1 MVLIC
6 KEKKIRILEQMF
18 DILLFLLYILD
29 KEEIEMAK
37 YSAEELSS
45 RINDLE
51 LDDDVKISLMED
63 ITDSV
68 STGESEE
75 LASVRAELEKA
86 KADYE
91 ELKEKYKARFLQA
104 VEIEKEKEVKDD
116 DLEEKEV
123 IDVKEL

>member
-1 MVLIC
+1 
-6 KEKKIRILEQMF
+6 
-18 DILLFLLYILD
+18 
-29 KEEIEMAK
+29 MAK

-51 LDDDVKISLMED
+51 LDDDVKIALMED

-68 STGESEE
+68 SPDESEE
-75 LASVRAELEKA
+75 LANLKAELEKA

-91 ELKEKYKARFLQA
+91 ELKEKYKARFLKA
-104 VEIEKEKEVKDD
+104 VEAEEEEVKDE

>member
-1 MVLIC
+1 
-6 KEKKIRILEQMF
+6 
-18 DILLFLLYILD
+18 
-29 KEEIEMAK
+29 MAK

-75 LASVRAELEKA
+75 LTSLREEMEKV
-86 KADYE
+86 KSEYE

-104 VEIEKEKEVKDD
+104 VETEEAEEVKDD

-123 IDVKEL
+123 IDIKEL

>member
-1 MVLIC
+1 
-6 KEKKIRILEQMF
+6 
-18 DILLFLLYILD
+18 
-29 KEEIEMAK
+29 MAK

-45 RINDLE
+45 RVNELD
-51 LDDDVKISLMED
+51 LDDDIKISLMED

-68 STGESEE
+68 SPDESEE
-75 LASVRAELEKA
+75 LAGIKSELEKS

-91 ELKEKYKARFLQA
+91 ELKEKYKARFLKA
-104 VEIEKEKEVKDD
+104 VESDEKEEVKDE

>member
-1 MVLIC
+1 
-6 KEKKIRILEQMF
+6 
-18 DILLFLLYILD
+18 
-29 KEEIEMAK
+29 MAK

-45 RINDLE
+45 RINELE

-68 STGESEE
+68 SPDESEE
-75 LASVRAELEKA
+75 LAGIRAELEKA

-91 ELKEKYKARFLQA
+91 ESKEKYKARFLKA
-104 VEIEKEKEVKDD
+104 VESDEEEKEDTE

>member
-1 MVLIC
+1 
-6 KEKKIRILEQMF
+6 
-18 DILLFLLYILD
+18 
-29 KEEIEMAK
+29 MAK

-45 RINDLE
+45 RVNELE

-68 STGESEE
+68 SPDESEE
-75 LASVRAELEKA
+75 LAGIKAELEKS

-91 ELKEKYKARFLQA
+91 ELKEKYKARFLKA
-104 VEIEKEKEVKDD
+104 VESEEKEEVKDE

>member
-1 MVLIC
+1 
-6 KEKKIRILEQMF
+6 
-18 DILLFLLYILD
+18 
-29 KEEIEMAK
+29 MAK

-45 RINDLE
+45 RVNELE
-51 LDDDVKISLMED
+51 LDDEVKISLMED

-68 STGESEE
+68 SPDESEE
-75 LASVRAELEKA
+75 LAGIKAELEKA

-91 ELKEKYKARFLQA
+91 ELKEKYKARFLKA
-104 VEIEKEKEVKDD
+104 VESEEVESEKEDE

>member
-1 MVLIC
+1 
-6 KEKKIRILEQMF
+6 
-18 DILLFLLYILD
+18 
-29 KEEIEMAK
+29 MAK

-45 RINDLE
+45 RINELE

-68 STGESEE
+68 SPDESEE
-75 LASVRAELEKA
+75 LAGIKAELEK
-86 KADYE
+86 KAAELE
-91 ELKEKYKARFLQA
+91 ELKEKYKARFLKA
-104 VEIEKEKEVKDD
+104 VESDEEEKEDTE

>member
-1 MVLIC
+1 
-6 KEKKIRILEQMF
+6 
-18 DILLFLLYILD
+18 
-29 KEEIEMAK
+29 MAK

-45 RINDLE
+45 RVNELD
-51 LDDDVKISLMED
+51 LDDDIKISLMED

-68 STGESEE
+68 SPDESEE
-75 LASVRAELEKA
+75 LAGIKSELEKS

-91 ELKEKYKARFLQA
+91 ELKEKYKARFLKA
-104 VEIEKEKEVKDD
+104 VESEEKEEVKDE

>member
-1 MVLIC
+1 
-6 KEKKIRILEQMF
+6 
-18 DILLFLLYILD
+18 
-29 KEEIEMAK
+29 MAK
-37 YSAEELSS
+37 FSAEELSS

-68 STGESEE
+68 SPDESEE

-86 KADYE
+86 KAEYE
-91 ELKEKYKARFLQA
+91 ELKEKYKARFLKA
-104 VEIEKEKEVKDD
+104 VESEEEEKSEE

>member
-1 MVLIC
+1 
-6 KEKKIRILEQMF
+6 
-18 DILLFLLYILD
+18 
-29 KEEIEMAK
+29 MAK

-51 LDDDVKISLMED
+51 LDDEVKISLMED

-68 STGESEE
+68 SPDESEE
-75 LASVRAELEKA
+75 LASIKAELEKA

-91 ELKEKYKARFLQA
+91 ELKEKYKARFLKA
-104 VEIEKEKEVKDD
+104 VESDEEEKEDTE

>member
-1 MVLIC
+1 
-6 KEKKIRILEQMF
+6 
-18 DILLFLLYILD
+18 
-29 KEEIEMAK
+29 MAK

-45 RINDLE
+45 RVNE
-51 LDDDVKISLMED
+51 LDLDEDVKISLMED

-68 STGESEE
+68 SRDESEE
-75 LASVRAELEKA
+75 LAGIKSELEKS

-91 ELKEKYKARFLQA
+91 ELKEKYKARFLKA
-104 VEIEKEKEVKDD
+104 VESEEKEEVKDE

>member
-1 MVLIC
+1 
-6 KEKKIRILEQMF
+6 
-18 DILLFLLYILD
+18 
-29 KEEIEMAK
+29 MAK

-45 RINDLE
+45 RINELE

-68 STGESEE
+68 SPDESEE
-75 LASVRAELEKA
+75 LAGLKAEVEKA
-86 KADYE
+86 HADYE
-91 ELKEKYKARFLQA
+91 ELKEKYKARFLKA
-104 VEIEKEKEVKDD
+104 VESDEKEEVKDE

>member
-1 MVLIC
+1 MS
-6 KEKKIRILEQMF
+6 
-18 DILLFLLYILD
+18 
-29 KEEIEMAK
+29 K

-45 RINDLE
+45 RVNELE

-68 STGESEE
+68 TPDESEE
-75 LASVRAELEKA
+75 LAGIKAELEKA

-91 ELKEKYKARFLQA
+91 ELKEKYKARFLKA
-104 VEIEKEKEVKDD
+104 VESEEVESEKEDE

>member
-1 MVLIC
+1 
-6 KEKKIRILEQMF
+6 
-18 DILLFLLYILD
+18 
-29 KEEIEMAK
+29 MAK

-45 RINDLE
+45 RINELE
-51 LDDDVKISLMED
+51 LDDEVKISLMED

-68 STGESEE
+68 SPDESEE
-75 LASVRAELEKA
+75 LAGIKAELEKS

-91 ELKEKYKARFLQA
+91 ELKEKYKARFLKA
-104 VEIEKEKEVKDD
+104 VESEEEKEVEE

>member
-1 MVLIC
+1 
-6 KEKKIRILEQMF
+6 
-18 DILLFLLYILD
+18 
-29 KEEIEMAK
+29 MAK

-68 STGESEE
+68 SPDESEE
-75 LASVRAELEKA
+75 LASLKAELEKA

-91 ELKEKYKARFLQA
+91 ELKEKYKARFLKA
-104 VEIEKEKEVKDD
+104 VESDEEEKVEDE

>member
-1 MVLIC
+1 
-6 KEKKIRILEQMF
+6 
-18 DILLFLLYILD
+18 
-29 KEEIEMAK
+29 MAK

-75 LASVRAELEKA
+75 LTSLREEMEKV
-86 KADYE
+86 KSEYE
-91 ELKEKYKARFLQA
+91 ELKEKYKSRFLQA
-104 VEIEKEKEVKDD
+104 VESEEVEEVKDE
-116 DLEEKEV
+116 DLEEKEI

>member
-1 MVLIC
+1 
-6 KEKKIRILEQMF
+6 
-18 DILLFLLYILD
+18 
-29 KEEIEMAK
+29 MAK

-45 RINDLE
+45 RVNELE
-51 LDDDVKISLMED
+51 LDDEVKISLMED

-68 STGESEE
+68 SPDESEE
-75 LASVRAELEKA
+75 LASIKAELEKA

-91 ELKEKYKARFLQA
+91 ELKEKYKARFLKA
-104 VEIEKEKEVKDD
+104 VESDEEEKEDTE

>member
-1 MVLIC
+1 
-6 KEKKIRILEQMF
+6 
-18 DILLFLLYILD
+18 
-29 KEEIEMAK
+29 MAK

-68 STGESEE
+68 SPDESEE

-86 KADYE
+86 HADYE
-91 ELKEKYKARFLQA
+91 ELKEKYKARFLKA
-104 VEIEKEKEVKDD
+104 VESDEEEKEDTE